1 MILIQSLFVF
11 LISADASAQV
21 MSTFVREQAG
31 SLPQGRFM
39 VSMVSVQSSID
50 QMFNRNGGKET
61 LSQNFNQKIT
71 FQKITTE
78 EPVRGNQLA
87 GLFMSNGLSL
97 ADSAGEVSGSV
108 TGTVSGK
115 VPVLG
120 YGIKDDLG
128 IFFALPIIEFKI
140 NAHYQFQQSSKTVG
154 FLKQLKNTDQ
164 ASIAKEFDTALNT
177 SLENK
182 LFKNNYDWNS
192 ALNKNYFGDMQINL
206 VKILVNSPDFKSQVQ
221 PFVILPTSSD
231 QDLRDLYG
239 LRAGEG
245 RFGMGAKYAA
255 QKQVFNFLQLNAGV
269 SATYLFPSEQG
280 RRLPKDQI
288 DQLNELMDSH
298 VWVTGGMSYHSQVQI
313 RYPFPKWVGLNLG
326 VDWQQRFRDSLSG
339 NEQDSFA
346 YRNAEAKT
354 GSSLL
359 TSYAS
364 IDLNSIQ
371 SFLSGGFLFP
381 AIAELGVGLP
391 IVGVNAIAEPV
402 VQLQGTMFF

>member
-1 MILIQSLFVF
+1 MILIQSLILI
-11 LISADASAQV
+11 LISNDASAQV
-21 MSTFVREQAG
+21 MSTFVREQTG

-71 FQKITTE
+71 FQKISSE
-78 EPVRGNQLA
+78 EPIRGNQLA
-87 GLFMSNGLSL
+87 GLFLSNGLALS
-97 ADSAGEVSGSV
+97 DSVGDVSGAV
-108 TGTVSGK
+108 KGTISGK

-128 IFFALPIIEFKI
+128 IFFALPVIEFKI
-140 NAHYQFQQSSKTVG
+140 NAHYQFQQSAKTVG
-154 FLKQLKNTDQ
+154 FLKQLKNSDQ
-164 ASIAKEFDTALNT
+164 TSIAKEFDAALNT

-182 LFKNNYDWNS
+182 LYKNNYDWNT
-192 ALNKNYFGDMQINL
+192 ALNKSYFGDLQINL
-206 VKILVNSPDFKSQVQ
+206 VKVLVNSPDFKSQIQ
-221 PFVILPTSSD
+221 PFMVLPTSSD
-231 QDLRDLYG
+231 RDLRDLYG

-245 RFGMGAKYAA
+245 RFGLGAKYAA
-255 QKQVFNFLQLNAGV
+255 QKQVLGFLQINAGM

-280 RRLPKDQI
+280 RRLPKDQS
-288 DQLNELMDSH
+288 DQLNELMDSN
-298 VWVTGGMSYHSQVQI
+298 VLVSGGLSYRSQLQV

-326 VDWQQRFRDSLSG
+326 VDWQQRFKDSLSG
-339 NEQDSFA
+339 DEYESST

-354 GSSLL
+354 GSSLF

-371 SFLSGGFLFP
+371 SFLSGGFIFP

-391 IVGVNAIAEPV
+391 ILGENAIAEPV